1 MKVIDT
7 NILIYAVNE
16 GSPHFEKAS
25 IWWRNALN
33 ADEPIGIPWIS
44 ALACVRILTN
54 DSLFEKPL
62 TMEQGLELVEGWL
75 SYPRVNFLNPTAGH
89 LHRVRT
95 LLTTGIPGETRE
107 ADHKRHNLLNDAHI
121 AALAIEHG
129 GTVFT
134 ADSDF
139 EIFTQVNSVNPLS
152 PVD

>member
-16 GSPHFEKAS
+16 SSPNFDKAS
-25 IWWRNALN
+25 VWWRDALN
-33 ADEPIGIPWIS
+33 ADDPIGIPWIS

-54 DSLFEKPL
+54 GSLFENPL
-62 TMEQGLELVEGWL
+62 TMEQGLDLVEGWL
-75 SYPRVNFLNPTAGH
+75 SYPQVNALNPTVGH

-95 LLTTGIPGETRE
+95 LLTTSIPEEISE
-107 ADHKRHNLLNDAHI
+107 ANLKRHNLLNDAHI

-139 EIFTQVNSVNPLS
+139 KIFTQVKSVNPLN
-152 PVD
+152 PT

>member
-1 MKVIDT
+1 MKIIDT

-16 GSPHFEKAS
+16 GSPHFDKAS
-25 IWWRNALN
+25 VWWRNALN

-54 DSLFEKPL
+54 GSLFENPL
-62 TMEQGLELVEGWL
+62 TMEQGLDLVEGWL
-75 SYPRVNFLNPTAGH
+75 SYPQVNSLNPTVGH

-107 ADHKRHNLLNDAHI
+107 VDHKRHNLLNDAHI

-139 EIFTQVNSVNPLS
+139 EIFTQVKSVNPLNAG
-152 PVD
+152 